1 MNYFE
6 QSVFGEIEKDKLI
19 PQFPGRAWANWYLIL
34 IFWAADLTQAHT
46 AFLSAEVDAADARAE
61 APAQHAAGG
70 FPEPLTR

>member
-6 QSVFGEIEKDKLI
+6 QSVFGEIVKDKLI
-19 PQFPGRAWANWYLIL
+19 PQFPGRAWANWDLIL
-34 IFWAADLTQAHT
+34 TFWAVDLIQAH
-46 AFLSAEVDAADARAE
+46 AACLSAEVDAADARAE

>member
-1 MNYFE
+1 MNYLE

-19 PQFPGRAWANWYLIL
+19 PQFPGRARANWDLIL
-34 IFWAADLTQAHT
+34 TFWAVDLIQAHA